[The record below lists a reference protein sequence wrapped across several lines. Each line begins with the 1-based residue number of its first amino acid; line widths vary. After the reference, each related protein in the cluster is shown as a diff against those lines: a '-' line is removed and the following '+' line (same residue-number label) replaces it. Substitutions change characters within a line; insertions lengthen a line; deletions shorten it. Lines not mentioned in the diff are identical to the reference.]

1 MVHSV
6 HTTNLIFPH
15 FLRSK
20 WIDRMEVNNECFGIS
35 QVLKEFDLPQI
46 HPPDYYQHEKS
57 KHKRRRRAI
66 YPNFMPELR
75 VMRSDIR
82 RKFGVMYTNMINSH
96 DSSLLT
102 RFFED
107 FTTPDCQIIRVNP
120 PSSEVG
126 KNSNSIIFNENYR
139 AISGLKEAANELN
152 LTLKLMPD
160 HSTSLQECQVRIRQG
175 SQGSMVVFKML
186 SRGVR
191 AFTAYRKQEVS
202 IRDKCKSSDT
212 PDRDRMCDSTDNESS
227 SGDEITSPL
236 STCSS
241 FSELHHHLAA
251 PNVDNL
257 VKIEDSGYYLELA
270 PVPVETIAAVMYVL
284 ILDENH
290 YIRQLH
296 IEYNC
301 ISEKPIF

>member
-1 MVHSV
+1 MDA
-6 HTTNLIFPH
+6 
-15 FLRSK
+15 K
-20 WIDRMEVNNECFGIS
+20 NEGFGIS
-35 QVLKEFDLPQI
+35 QVLKEFDLPRI

-66 YPNFMPELR
+66 FPNFMPELR
-75 VMRSDIR
+75 IMRSDIR
-82 RKFGVMYTNMINSH
+82 RKFGVMYTNMVNSH

-107 FTTPDCQIIRVNP
+107 FTTPDCQIIRVIP
-120 PSSEVG
+120 PMSEVG
-126 KNSNSIIFNENYR
+126 KNSNSIIFNGNYR

-152 LTLKLMPD
+152 LTLKMMPD
-160 HSTSLQECQVRIRQG
+160 HCASLQECQVRIRQG
-175 SQGSMVVFKML
+175 SQGSIVAFKML

-191 AFTAYRKQEVS
+191 AFTAYRKQEGS
-202 IRDKCKSSDT
+202 TRDKCKILDT
-212 PDRDRMCDSTDNESS
+212 PDHDSTDYESS

-236 STCSS
+236 SASSS
-241 FSELHHHLAA
+241 FSELHHF
-251 PNVDNL
+251 PTSNVDKS
-257 VKIEDSGYYLELA
+257 VKIEDSGYSLELV
-270 PVPVETIAAVMYVL
+270 PVPVETIAEVMYVL